1 MSRTPLCQPR
11 FAFTIIELLVVI
23 VIVGLLVALLLP
35 AIQAARE
42 SARRAQCQNNL
53 RQLGLALE
61 LHVDTFS
68 RFPAGYRMSSPTGT
82 FVSAVLPFI
91 EQQNLPYDPRRN
103 WDDPANLNAVRTPL
117 AVLLCPSAPSGE
129 RVDPNWPDILPAA
142 GDYAPTHGVNAKYC
156 HIVGWPLYSP
166 PDENGVLIY
175 QPLKPAAVTDGLSQT
190 ITLVEDAGRPQLW
203 RTGRRRAAGIAPDA
217 GWADPNY
224 EIALDGSDYL
234 TTGPGQELGPCVM
247 NCTNHNEAYSFHP
260 GGCNLLFADCA
271 VRLVSERVSNRVFAA
286 ISTRA
291 SSDIVGDGAY

>member
-1 MSRTPLCQPR
+1 MKPLARPR
-11 FAFTIIELLVVI
+11 RPAFTIIELLVVI
-23 VIVGLLVALLLP
+23 VIIGILIALLLP

-53 RQLGLALE
+53 RQLGLAIE
-61 LHVDTFS
+61 LHVDTHS
-68 RFPAGYRMSSPTGT
+68 RFPAGYRMNAPTGT
-82 FVSAVLPFI
+82 FVSAVLPYI

-103 WDDPANLNAVRTPL
+103 WDDPANRQAVQTPL
-117 AVLLCPSAPSGE
+117 AVLLCPSAPSDD
-129 RVDPNWPDILPAA
+129 RVDRNWPDILPAA

-156 HIVGWPLYSP
+156 RIVGWPLYSP

-175 QPLKPAAVTDGLSQT
+175 KPLRPAAVTDGLSQT

-203 RTGRRRAAGIAPDA
+203 RTGRRRAEGIALDA

-271 VRLVSERVSNRVFAA
+271 VRLVSERVSNKVFAA

-291 SSDIVGDGAY
+291 SRDIVGEGAY

>member
-1 MSRTPLCQPR
+1 MPAPARQFR
-11 FAFTIIELLVVI
+11 HAFTIIELLVVI
-23 VIVGLLVALLLP
+23 VIVGLLIALLLP
-35 AIQAARE
+35 AVQAARE

-53 RQLGLALE
+53 RQLGLSLE
-61 LHVDTFS
+61 NHAGTFGS
-68 RFPAGYRMSSPTGT
+68 YPAGYRLQAPTGT
-82 FVSAVLPFI
+82 FVSDVLPSL
-91 EQQNLPYDPRRN
+91 EQQNVAYDRRKN
-103 WDDPANLNAVRTPL
+103 WDDPANRQAVRTRL
-117 AVLLCPSAPSGE
+117 AVLVCPSAPAGP
-129 RVDPNWPDILPAA
+129 RVDTNWPDILPAA

-156 HIVGWPLYSP
+156 RLVGWPLYDP

-175 QPLKPAAVTDGLSQT
+175 KPIRPAAVADGLSQT

-203 RTGRRRAAGIAPDA
+203 RVGRRRTAGIAEDA

-271 VRLVSERVSNRVFAA
+271 VRLVSDRVSNKVFAA

-291 SSDIVGDGAY
+291 SHDVVGAGAW